1 MKRIVITLFLIMTLI
16 SSTAMGYAEE
26 GAGTGPEDNGSET
39 KVSTSTVKD
48 DPLFGEI
55 KGKYEQL
62 KVLREEQ
69 ASILEEIKD
78 VTQANRA
85 LEEQLKNGLKRD
97 KSEVQTSVKEQF
109 SDQVAELK
117 ALIEQRKSLLDQVKA
132 LRMEA
137 PVKPERPAKPE
148 KLSKPVEEPA
158 SEPEGTPKGETATTS
173 ITAAA
178 VPLGGAQSPELIA
191 LKEQI
196 DALTVQIKEKA
207 EALKL
212 AKDSAAAGKDAASP
226 LGQNMKTAH
235 EQIKPLRVE
244 VDAIQKQINTLQEE
258 KHQEWVSFKADM
270 DAKDLASASGHMSR
284 ILELKQ
290 EIINHLKRVLELKN
304 QINVILKE
312 LVADLPESEG
322 SEVKPEELKAPAPD
336 FLPDELEI
344 SEQ

>member
-1 MKRIVITLFLIMTLI
+1 M
-16 SSTAMGYAEE
+16 
-26 GAGTGPEDNGSET
+26 
-39 KVSTSTVKD
+39 
-48 DPLFGEI
+48 
-55 KGKYEQL
+55 

-117 ALIEQRKSLLDQVKA
+117 ALIEQKSLLDQVKA

-158 SEPEGTPKGETATTS
+158 SEPEGTPEGETATTS

-196 DALTVQIKEKA
+196 DALTVQIKEA

-212 AKDSAAAGKDAASP
+212 PRIPQRREKRCCQSSGAKYENGP
-226 LGQNMKTAH
+226 
-235 EQIKPLRVE
+235 
-244 VDAIQKQINTLQEE
+244 
-258 KHQEWVSFKADM
+258 
-270 DAKDLASASGHMSR
+270 
-284 ILELKQ
+284 
-290 EIINHLKRVLELKN
+290 
-304 QINVILKE
+304 
-312 LVADLPESEG
+312 
-322 SEVKPEELKAPAPD
+322 
-336 FLPDELEI
+336 
-344 SEQ
+344 